1 MLIVWCICFHFR
13 TSIPS
18 FFFNEGQQAVILV
31 CFLCFQGIHSQHTF
45 PAVRTHLIHHK
56 SEEPPSISALK
67 FEIRLGVKDMCSVY
81 TTWTICALE
90 QTPCCAAWRG
100 VERWGREKGG
110 NCHIKGKEF
119 KINLISQS
127 LSPPKR
133 LTVSML
139 HLVLRHKQR
148 TETAEWKRWG
158 THWGSRPPVNQNDPV
173 GWLTQRGATLY
184 EKTSYVRLGCTC
196 EVAPHLNLLLP
207 VGAFWPV
214 LQLDSVIK
222 GPGVCF
228 HPQPNTVNP
237 LIALEH
243 QEN

>member
-1 MLIVWCICFHFR
+1 MQIPAHMWCVTWECYINYRILLRLAFYANSLVYLFSLSHQH
-13 TSIPS
+13 TKL
-18 FFFNEGQQAVILV
+18 FFNEGQQAVILV
-31 CFLCFQGIHSQHTF
+31 CFLCFEEIHSQHTF

-158 THWGSRPPVNQNDPV
+158 THWGSRPPVN
-173 GWLTQRGATLY
+173 
-184 EKTSYVRLGCTC
+184 
-196 EVAPHLNLLLP
+196 
-207 VGAFWPV
+207 
-214 LQLDSVIK
+214 
-222 GPGVCF
+222 
-228 HPQPNTVNP
+228 
-237 LIALEH
+237 
-243 QEN
+243 